1 MDCWRRTGTFES
13 VRVPIKEVGG
23 WLIPTAIPPVVIV
36 KDGAYAAPDGE
47 IDLSR
52 APDLLATIDYLN
64 ANAPLAGLV
73 YEGLTPYGSTR
84 DQARNR
90 LILRALHSG
99 LPVVRVGR
107 GATEGFV
114 PARDACIAG
123 ANLTATKARILLMAA
138 LMKLGCLPPAA
149 DPDNP
154 TPAERATL
162 ARR

>member
-1 MDCWRRTGTFES
+1 MAPSQDRHVRER
-13 VRVPIKEVGG
+13 VRVPIKDGGG
-23 WLIPTAIPPVVIV
+23 WLMPTAIPPVAIV
-36 KDGAYAAPDGE
+36 KDGSYAAPDGE

-73 YEGLTPYGSTR
+73 YEGLTPYGTTR

-114 PARDACIAG
+114 PAV
-123 ANLTATKARILLMAA
+123 
-138 LMKLGCLPPAA
+138 
-149 DPDNP
+149 
-154 TPAERATL
+154 
-162 ARR
+162 